1 MKAIDIIILSSVL
14 LVVAI
19 VIGLF
24 IYKKVTNKPMG
35 ECGCCSSK
43 KGLNRALNKAKKE
56 LDKEEKCNCKK
67 NI

>member
-1 MKAIDIIILSSVL
+1 MKTIDIIILSSVL
-14 LVVAI
+14 LVVA
-19 VIGLF
+19 
-24 IYKKVTNKPMG
+24 
-35 ECGCCSSK
+35 CSSK